1 MRSKTRHRGQVL
13 SGDSQKGF
21 KLVSTVI
28 LDDAGN
34 KMCPLSSK
42 EGGGMVRPIF
52 FAAILRDQ
60 ESELNSSFFSAS
72 HKNSRRTLF

>member
-1 MRSKTRHRGQVL
+1 ML

-52 FAAILRDQ
+52 FAAILRD
-60 ESELNSSFFSAS
+60 
-72 HKNSRRTLF
+72 